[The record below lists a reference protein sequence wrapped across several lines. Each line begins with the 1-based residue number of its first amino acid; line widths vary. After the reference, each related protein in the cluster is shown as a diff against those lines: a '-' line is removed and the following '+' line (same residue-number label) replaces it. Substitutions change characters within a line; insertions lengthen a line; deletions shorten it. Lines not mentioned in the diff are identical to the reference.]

1 MFAKHKKGTKKEM
14 KKRPTSISV
23 IAWIYIVL
31 GGISLIT
38 TTLMINNPMAR
49 DLMSKSPIPIPVQYA
64 LSYVGLLIMIVS
76 GVAMLK
82 GCNWARFLYVIWSII
97 GFLVGF
103 TTSPMK
109 AAMIPGF
116 VVFLVVAFFL
126 FRPKAN
132 AFFSPVEEPSN
143 A

>member
-1 MFAKHKKGTKKEM
+1 M

-23 IAWIYIVL
+23 ISWVLIVM

-38 TTLMINNPMAR
+38 TTVMFNNPMAR
-49 DLMSKSPIPIPVQYA
+49 DLMNKTPIPIPLQYIM
-64 LSYVGLLIMIVS
+64 SYLGLLIMIVS
-76 GVAMLK
+76 GIAMLK
-82 GCNWARFLYVIWSII
+82 GCNWARFLYVIWCLV
-97 GFLVGF
+97 GFLVGI

-116 VVFLVVAFFL
+116 VFFLFVTFFL

-132 AFFSPVEEPSN
+132 VFFSSAGEPDN

>member
-1 MFAKHKKGTKKEM
+1 M

-23 IAWIYIVL
+23 IAWILIVM

-38 TTLMINNPMAR
+38 TTVMINNPMAR
-49 DLMSKSPIPIPVQYA
+49 ELMGKSPIPISLQYA
-64 LSYVGLLIMIVS
+64 MSYLGLLIMIVS
-76 GVAMLK
+76 GIGMLK
-82 GCNWARFLYVIWSII
+82 GRNWARFLYVIWSIAAFLI
-97 GFLVGF
+97 GI

-109 AAMIPGF
+109 AAMIPGL
-116 VVFLVVAFFL
+116 VVFLVVVFFI

-132 AFFSPVEEPSN
+132 AFFSPVGEPRD